1 MNETKDLHSTEVV
14 TQPKNRRN
22 WVRMMFTV
30 PADAS
35 NTVKMIY
42 ALCTVVFASAIVY
55 TGIAIMAI
63 LVLTY
68 LCLRKYD
75 LDAKYPQ
82 IVKELEERRNQH

>member
-42 ALCTVVFASAIVY
+42 ALCSIRFCH
-55 TGIAIMAI
+55 
-63 LVLTY
+63 
-68 LCLRKYD
+68 CLHRDCYYGNTRAYVS
-75 LDAKYPQ
+75 LPA
-82 IVKELEERRNQH
+82 